1 MSHRR
6 KLSVLLSALILI
18 SILNLSSIPAA
29 TVSHTASQITGGG
42 TFGSGDYVFPN
53 DMNVTANM
61 YVGNNLVNSWLYN
74 QTAPAIIYAD
84 TKAGTGNC
92 PAGQVVQNIT
102 TGGVQCAVSAAGT
115 YNTTYDAKNTSQW
128 IRTGGDIYYQNLTGN
143 VGIGAANPSYKL
155 DVLGDVRVGST
166 NQLALSSRDSVINEI
181 PIGFG
186 IQSTSSGNGNL
197 NLYPYGAAPF
207 KTGIYY
213 RSDATT
219 YWYSGLEIANVNS
232 GYGNLLLM
240 KSGGNVGIG
249 TSTPQQRL
257 NVVGDANVTGTIYAH
272 NYSANSP
279 ITFVNSTG
287 GAIMIINEGG
297 NMNLTGNLTVSGA
310 LNGINISTIGS
321 ALPIGSVVQYVG
333 ATAPDGFFLC
343 NGSSYSRTAY
353 ADLFAAI
360 GTTYGN
366 TSDSTFRVP
375 DFRGIFPKGAGT
387 QGTASWASS
396 NYTGTLGTYTQD
408 KAQGH
413 KHSVSPDGQ
422 NVPGAWV
429 LGGTDRKYV
438 NTAALDT
445 DVPKTD
451 GTNGV
456 PRTGTTTEP
465 ASLGIN
471 YIIKAFNPTSINT
484 SSNSV
489 IGGNLTVNQNLYV
502 TGTASTSEINTG
514 WVGAAGAFEFIDVSA
529 NEPDPTYAMRTTAVG
544 NLEAYYHVGMK
555 IMLTNTAVKYFIVT
569 KVNYDLSGS
578 QKTTV
583 HLYGGTDYDLVN
595 AAITGIYYSLMKCPS
610 GFPMDPAKWTL
621 SQFKDTSIRQQNPTV
636 AFTWYNL
643 GTALLDIPIGA
654 WDVEYDVATQDN
666 TAGYAEHWVTL
677 STGSSS
683 ETDTDMTTGGVANG
697 DANGAGLYFSKRKIL
712 VLTTKTRYYLNEKTG
727 QALNFYIRGDMSPT
741 MIKAISAYL

>member
-1 MSHRR
+1 MYMSKVKRGKMSHRR

-42 TFGSGDYVFPN
+42 TFGSGDYVFPSN
-53 DMNVTANM
+53 VNVTANM
-61 YVGNNLVNSWLYN
+61 YLGGILVNLWLYN
-74 QTAPAIIYAD
+74 QTAPAITYAD
-84 TKAGTGNC
+84 SKSAPGNC
-92 PAGQVVQNIT
+92 PAGQVVQNT
-102 TGGVQCAVSAAGT
+102 TTTGVQCAVATAGT
-115 YNTTYDAKNTSQW
+115 YNATYDQWAYNQTAPAISWVQTQNYLTSVPSNLAISTLNTSEQ
-128 IRTGGDIYYQNLTGN
+128 TL
-143 VGIGAANPSYKL
+143 
-155 DVLGDVRVGST
+155 
-166 NQLALSSRDSVINEI
+166 LA
-181 PIGFG
+181 
-186 IQSTSSGNGNL
+186 TSS
-197 NLYPYGAAPF
+197 
-207 KTGIYY
+207 
-213 RSDATT
+213 
-219 YWYSGLEIANVNS
+219 
-232 GYGNLLLM
+232 
-240 KSGGNVGIG
+240 GNVGIG
-249 TSTPQQRL
+249 TTTPQQKL

-287 GAIMIINEGG
+287 GVIMIMNDAG
-297 NMNLTGNLTVSGA
+297 NMNLTGNLTVSGS

-343 NGSSYSRTAY
+343 DGSSYSRTAY
-353 ADLFAAI
+353 ADLFVAI

-366 TSDSTFRVP
+366 TSDSTFKVP
-375 DFRGIFPKGAGT
+375 DFQGIFPKGAGT
-387 QGTASWASS
+387 QGTASFAGA
-396 NYTGTLGTYTQD
+396 NYTGTLGNYSQD

-413 KHSVSPDGQ
+413 KHTVQFWQSPAGGSSYPRSDTPTTASYSPSTSNPVNDG
-422 NVPGAWV
+422 
-429 LGGTDRKYV
+429 V
-438 NTAALDT
+438 NGD
-445 DVPKTD
+445 
-451 GTNGV
+451 

-471 YIIKAFNPTSINT
+471 FIIKAYNPTSINT
-484 SSNSV
+484 TGNSV
-489 IGGNLTVNQNLYV
+489 IAGNLTVNQNLYV

-514 WVGAAGAFEFIDVSA
+514 WVGAAGTFEFIDVSA